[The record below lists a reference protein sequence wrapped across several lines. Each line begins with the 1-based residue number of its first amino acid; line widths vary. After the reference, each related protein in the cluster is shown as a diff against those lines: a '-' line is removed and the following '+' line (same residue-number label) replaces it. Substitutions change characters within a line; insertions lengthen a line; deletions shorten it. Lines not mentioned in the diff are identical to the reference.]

1 VYEADL
7 KVVGDDS
14 RRSAVIRIQV
24 TPRLSIVEKYI
35 TLGNVD
41 IFNCDA
47 LFPKPSSD
55 SSICE
60 IRYIL
65 ESVRA
70 LSMEGCKYYY
80 DRMYLGWRFEHCSAK
95 RKQAH

>member
-47 LFPKPSSD
+47 LFPK
-55 SSICE
+55 
-60 IRYIL
+60 
-65 ESVRA
+65 
-70 LSMEGCKYYY
+70 
-80 DRMYLGWRFEHCSAK
+80 AK
-95 RKQAH
+95 F